1 MNLLQEYGQELIAKN
16 NLIDKRYI
24 YYYDF
29 ELTHDNILKFC
40 EEKLNR
46 KINNYIIIN
55 KKFQDKQSLKYHIDD
70 CQLVK
75 IRTGPEYNQDKYI
88 HIKDNYY
95 LFVNNQYNKIPEAT
109 FIFYESTYDIDFTG
123 GILVLSDKTNI
134 YPKKNMCILIDG
146 CEVHKVTPIING
158 KRKSTIV
165 KMYG

>member
-1 MNLLQEYGQELIAKN
+1 MNLLQEYGQELISKY
-16 NLIDKRYI
+16 NLTDKRSM

-29 ELTHDNILKFC
+29 ELTHDNILRFC
-40 EEKLNR
+40 EQKLNK
-46 KINNYIIIN
+46 KINNYEIIN
-55 KKFQDKQSLKYHIDD
+55 KEFQDKQSLKYHIDD
-70 CQLVK
+70 CQIIKMK
-75 IRTGPEYNQDKYI
+75 IEPLYNKEKYI

-158 KRKSTIV
+158 KRKSTIL